1 MLLMAKL
8 QSLVLFLLGLVVVI
22 GISYVMQRGETKI
35 KNPAA
40 YIRKNLRSHWVST
53 LIGLLFAFNSGP
65 GDGIFALVVARVLG
79 RWFRGPKVF
88 TLKDQKSDWQAQAAN
103 DQKAWTESLGNTPDE
118 RIATINQMFDRKEKT
133 LSMTVWH
140 ENEAGLL
147 HSYLAFRISRNL
159 GAMDTREREMLRAVE
174 LYDIAT
180 NGQKAEWVTWA
191 KFGLLYGNGKA
202 TLDKFAYEFP
212 QGDQMGIKDG
222 PSALNWYM
230 NHRGANV
237 DSVVSRVLETVQTAN
252 ATSSSGQHL
261 APVMTDINARLTGGN
276 AWLTPQELG
285 TTIFAPNSRNAVTL
299 GILDGTQQPLTYAGE
314 GSMITIA
321 PPGAGKT
328 ECSVLP
334 TLLSWR
340 GPAVVLDVKGE
351 IYAKTSK
358 WRAEN
363 VGPVYK
369 FSPLDPARS
378 HKYNPLSFIREDT
391 DYIWEDSRFLADMMV
406 VPSGGSDP
414 FWETKA
420 RDVIAAAIA
429 HVCYSAPP
437 DKRPMSKVVDIIHG
451 GKAWDDMITGLQTA
465 VDVRAMMQQGSSLGS
480 MNEKTRDSV
489 LQTAQASLSA
499 WAGERISR
507 ATQSSDWSPLDLRS
521 GKNPTIYICFKPS
534 EVESY
539 ISVMRVF
546 IAQHIRMLTSEMPA
560 HGAQPILFMLDEL
573 PRLRHMPPV
582 EEAIEIGRSF
592 GLRLWMFAQ
601 SLGQLENAYPNAE
614 GMVGSCAVR
623 IFMNPSA
630 HDGLAERLSD
640 QLGYRQ
646 SALDGTRMRLV
657 EPSELAGP
665 AYRDYQIVIAGS
677 CKPAKVK
684 KAFAWQNPELT
695 SRMGTV
701 QQ

>member
-1 MLLMAKL
+1 MGKL
-8 QSLVLFLLGLVVVI
+8 VNLVYFAMGLAVVMV
-22 GISYVMQRGETKI
+22 ISYFLQKEATRVKD
-35 KNPAA
+35 PAGF
-40 YIRKNLRSHWVST
+40 IRRYLRSHWKST
-53 LIGLLFAFNSGP
+53 LLGTILSFNWGATTGVLVLLAAR
-65 GDGIFALVVARVLG
+65 ALGFFLG
-79 RWFRGPKVF
+79 GGQNQS
-88 TLKDQKSDWQAQAAN
+88 LKDQKADWKKAAIAGR
-103 DQKAWTESLGNTPDE
+103 KAWNDSLGSTPDE
-118 RIATINQMFDRKEKT
+118 KIATINQIFDRKEKT
-133 LSMTVWH
+133 LSITVWY
-140 ENEAGLL
+140 ESEEPLKALR
-147 HSYLAFRISRNL
+147 SYLAFRISRNL

-174 LYDIAT
+174 LYDIGT
-180 NGQKAEWVTWA
+180 KGEKADWVSWA
-191 KFGLLYGNGKA
+191 KFGLLWGNGKGTIDSYA
-202 TLDKFAYEFP
+202 YQFANAA
-212 QGDQMGIKDG
+212 QAGVKDG
-222 PSALNWYM
+222 PTAIAWYM
-230 NHRGANV
+230 SLANATV
-237 DSVVSRVLETVQTAN
+237 DNVVSRVLQVVETAN
-252 ATSSSGQHL
+252 SSGNTNQQL
-261 APVMTDINARLTGGN
+261 APVMTDISSRLTGGN
-276 AWLTPQELG
+276 AWLAPQELAS
-285 TTIFAPNSRNAVTL
+285 TIFAANGKYAVTL
-299 GILDGTQQPLTYAGE
+299 GILDGSQQPLTYSGE

-369 FSPLDPARS
+369 FSPLDPDKS
-378 HKYNPLSFIREDT
+378 HKYNPLSFIRQDT
-391 DYIWEDSRFLADMMV
+391 DYIWEDSRFLADMMI
-406 VPSGGSDP
+406 VPSGASDP

-420 RDVIAAAIA
+420 RDVLAAAIA
-429 HVCYSAPP
+429 SVCYSASANE
-437 DKRPMSKVVDIIHG
+437 RPMSKVIDIIHG
-451 GKAWDDMITGLQTA
+451 GKAWDQMIGTLQTA
-465 VDVRAMMQQGSSLGS
+465 ADVRAMMQQGTSLGT

-507 ATQSSDWSPLDLRS
+507 ATQRSDWSPLDLRG
-521 GKNPTIYICFKPS
+521 GKNPTIYICLKPS

-539 ISVMRVF
+539 ISVLRVF
-546 IAQHIRMLTSEMPA
+546 IAQHIRMLTNEMPQ
-560 HGAQPILFMLDEL
+560 HGAQPVLFMLDEL

-582 EEAIEIGRSF
+582 EEAIEVGRSY

-695 SRMGTV
+695 SRMGAI
-701 QQ
+701 Q

>member
-1 MLLMAKL
+1 MGKLINMVAFAVGLAVVMVISYALQKKETKVADPVGFARRYLRNYWKSTLLAAIVSFNGGAL
-8 QSLVLFLLGLVVVI
+8 AGIFVVV
-22 GISYVMQRGETKI
+22 
-35 KNPAA
+35 A
-40 YIRKNLRSHWVST
+40 
-53 LIGLLFAFNSGP
+53 
-65 GDGIFALVVARVLG
+65 ARVLG
-79 RWFRGPKVF
+79 LLFKGGQVIS
-88 TLKDQKSDWQAQAAN
+88 LKDQKADWKKAAVADRN
-103 DQKAWTESLGNTPDE
+103 AWLASLGSTQAD
-118 RIATINQMFDRKEKT
+118 RIATINQIFDKKEKT
-133 LSMTVWH
+133 LSTTMWYESDEH
-140 ENEAGLL
+140 QEAYRC
-147 HSYLAFRISRNL
+147 YLAFRISRNL
-159 GAMDTREREMLRAVE
+159 GAMDTRAREMLRAVE
-174 LYDIAT
+174 LYDIGTKGEQAD
-180 NGQKAEWVTWA
+180 WVNWA
-191 KFGLLYGNGKA
+191 RFGLLWGDGKA
-202 TLDKFAYEFP
+202 NIDSCAFQFANP
-212 QGDQMGIKDG
+212 VQQGTVKDG
-222 PSALNWYM
+222 ATAIAWYTSLK
-230 NHRGANV
+230 NASV
-237 DSVVSRVLETVQTAN
+237 DSVVSRVLQVVETAN
-252 ATSSSGQHL
+252 SGGNQDSQLGAVMSSIS
-261 APVMTDINARLTGGN
+261 ARLTGGN
-276 AWLTPQELG
+276 TWLSSQELG
-285 TTIFAPNSRNAVTL
+285 GTIFAPTGKNAVTL
-299 GILDGTQQPLTYAGE
+299 GILDGSQQSLTYSGD

-369 FSPLDPARS
+369 FSPLDPAKS
-378 HKYNPLSFIREDT
+378 HKYNPLSFVRSDT
-391 DYIWEDSRFLADMMV
+391 DYIWEDSRFLADMMI
-406 VPSGGSDP
+406 VPSGASDP

-420 RDVIAAAIA
+420 RDVLAAAIA
-429 HVCYSAPP
+429 SVCYCASPA
-437 DKRPMSKVVDIIHG
+437 DRPMAKVVDIIHG
-451 GKAWDDMITGLQTA
+451 GKAWDAMIGTLQTA
-465 VDVRAMMQQGSSLGS
+465 VDVRAMMQQGTSLGT

-507 ATQSSDWSPLDLRS
+507 ATQTSDWSPLDLRS
-521 GKNPTIYICFKPS
+521 GKNPTIYLCFKPS
-534 EVESY
+534 EVEGY

-546 IAQHIRMLTSEMPA
+546 IAQHIRMLTNDMPA

-646 SALDGTRMRLV
+646 SALDGTRVRLV

-665 AYRDYQIVIAGS
+665 EYRDYQIVIAGS
-677 CKPAKVK
+677 CKPAKVR

-695 SRMGTV
+695 SRMGTI
-701 QQ
+701 Q